1 MQQLIYFLQKY
12 KYFLFFL
19 LLQIIALALTIN
31 NHSYHKSKFITS
43 ANAISGGMFEK
54 SAQFSDYFN
63 LNSQNEELSQE
74 NTRLKNRIEQLMN
87 VIDDT
92 KVTEVLDTTTFQ
104 QQYKYITAKVIRND
118 YHSSYNYLLLN
129 KGTQHGVTKEMA
141 VYNSKGLL
149 GVTDHTSDNYARV
162 KSILNMDSKINARLK
177 NSYHFGTLTWN
188 GKEYNT
194 VQLTD
199 IPRQAKVQ
207 VGDTIITGGKST
219 IFPEGIPIG
228 TIAKVAQNHS
238 SSNEI
243 DIKLFNDMS
252 NLGYTYIVINLHKK
266 ELQNLEN

>member
-31 NHSYHKSKFITS
+31 NHSYHKSKFISS
-43 ANAISGGMFEK
+43 ANTISGGLYEK
-54 SAQFSDYFN
+54 SAQFSDYFK
-63 LNSQNEELSQE
+63 LRSQNEELSQE
-74 NTRLKNRIEQLMN
+74 NMRLKNRLEQVLN
-87 VIDDT
+87 ALDSS
-92 KVTEVLDTTTFQ
+92 KVVTINDSANYQ
-104 QQYKYITAKVIRND
+104 QRYQYITAKVIRND
-118 YHSSYNYLLLN
+118 YHTSYNFILLN
-129 KGTQHGVTKEMA
+129 KGTIAGVDKEMA
-141 VYNSKGLL
+141 VYNSKGLI
-149 GVTDHTSDNYARV
+149 GVTDHATDNYVRV
-162 KSILNMDSKINARLK
+162 KSILNMDSKINARLQ
-177 NSYHFGTLTWN
+177 NSYHFGTLIWN

-199 IPRQAKVQ
+199 IPRQANIK

-228 TIAKVAQNHS
+228 TVAKIDSDHS
-238 SSNEI
+238 SSSPI

-252 NLGYTYIVINLHKK
+252 NLGYTYIVINLHKN